1 MDLVEKQSGNPLRVL
16 MVSQRMVPY
25 VAGAEL
31 QALGL
36 SQALLQAG
44 VQTRIVTTRYSP
56 KLARRE
62 TIDGVRARHLA
73 VLRESKTASS

>member
-31 QALGL
+31 
-36 SQALLQAG
+36 QALLQAG